1 MTLGHD
7 ASAVST
13 PGPRDPRREDGL
25 RLAHAS
31 RVPLGISRDSDAAAV
46 APSPQGSLERAKQ
59 SWCFHVGLTRRT
71 GVTWFWETQS
81 EAVTVSLM
89 TVEPEPWLTCQPPA
103 ACGHWGDVAPTV
115 TGCGCFSL
123 SLLLVINVHCLTAVP
138 CGREPPLLPVLP
150 QTRPPRQA
158 AAPSGLCEGLCAV
171 HVDEAT

>member
-7 ASAVST
+7 ASAVSI

-81 EAVTVSLM
+81 EAVTVSPDSGAGTLAH
-89 TVEPEPWLTCQPPA
+89 VPA
-103 ACGHWGDVAPTV
+103 PSCLWALGVRGADRDRLWMFLSVTLARYKRPLPDRGAVWAGAPT
-115 TGCGCFSL
+115 
-123 SLLLVINVHCLTAVP
+123 AA
-138 CGREPPLLPVLP
+138 
-150 QTRPPRQA
+150 RPPPDSAAQA
-158 AAPSGLCEGLCAV
+158 GSCAIRV
-171 HVDEAT
+171 V